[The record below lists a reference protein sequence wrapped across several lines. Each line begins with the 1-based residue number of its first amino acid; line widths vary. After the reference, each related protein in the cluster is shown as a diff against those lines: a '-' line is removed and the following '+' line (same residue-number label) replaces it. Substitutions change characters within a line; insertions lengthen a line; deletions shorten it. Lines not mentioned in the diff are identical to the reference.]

1 MFGRAIWDKL
11 PECIFENLGISN
23 FSKITR
29 VIYPKNHLNQTFDC
43 RLIAPNQQ
51 TPLLVSIVL
60 KQIFFNSGQLQISK
74 RVITKQRAITK
85 LHRERCNV
93 DYNEVRK
100 PVTKFVCK

>member
-29 VIYPKNHLNQTFDC
+29 VIYPKNRLNQTFDSW
-43 RLIAPNQQ
+43 LKTPNQI
-51 TPLLVSIVL
+51 LLLAAIVL